1 MTGSIQAPARGE
13 KIRASWGAAVTE
25 RVNSMSAIGGDD
37 RLVREGATG
46 FGFAPLPANRRLR
59 RGGTVTPPGNFE
71 PVFALKEKEEKE
83 GSQSDPPRILLD
95 HVGVGFYPFGC
106 RFFRVDGLTIDESAK
121 IAHGMIWLEI
131 VVSGSSDDHTATVKG
146 ESYDDETEGD
156 GEGEGEGS
164 GEGDGEGEGESEGE
178 GSGEG
183 DEDSDPFV
191 NDGTNGKF
199 QIPLYEIKD
208 GAIKTDFRSCM
219 SLPIR
224 IY

>member
-1 MTGSIQAPARGE
+1 MIGSIQTPARGE

-25 RVNSMSAIGGDD
+25 RVNSMSVIGGDD

-59 RGGTVTPPGNFE
+59 RGKGTPPGNFE
-71 PVFALKEKEEKE
+71 PVFAEEE
-83 GSQSDPPRILLD
+83 DSQSDPPRIVLD
-95 HVGVGFYPFGC
+95 RVGVGFYPFGC
-106 RFFRVDGLTIDESAK
+106 RFIRSDNMTIDESAK

-131 VVSGSSDDHTATVKG
+131 VVSGSNDSHTATVKG
-146 ESYDDETEGD
+146 ESYDEEPEGEGSGAGEGS
-156 GEGEGEGS
+156 GEGEGEG
-164 GEGDGEGEGESEGE
+164 EGE
-178 GSGEG
+178 
-183 DEDSDPFV
+183 EDSDPFV

-199 QIPLYEIKD
+199 QIPLYEIKN

>member
-1 MTGSIQAPARGE
+1 MTFDLPIPHRG
-13 KIRASWGAAVTE
+13 
-25 RVNSMSAIGGDD
+25 D
-37 RLVREGATG
+37 RLSAARAAQLHREVRQNRI
-46 FGFAPLPANRRLR
+46 LPSPGVKVI
-59 RGGTVTPPGNFE
+59 RGPNGTYIIVDIPKPRARAKVTPPGNFE
-71 PVFALKEKEEKE
+71 PVFAEEE
-83 GSQSDPPRILLD
+83 DSQSDPPRIVLD

-106 RFFRVDGLTIDESAK
+106 RFFRVDALTIDESAK

-131 VVSGSSDDHTATVKG
+131 VVASSSDNHTATVKG
-146 ESYDDETEGD
+146 QDYDEETESEGSGS

-164 GEGDGEGEGESEGE
+164 GEGES
-178 GSGEG
+178 EG

-199 QIPLYEIKD
+199 QIPLYEIKN

>member
-25 RVNSMSAIGGDD
+25 RVNSMSVIGGDD

-59 RGGTVTPPGNFE
+59 RGKGAPPGNFE
-71 PVFALKEKEEKE
+71 PVFAEEE
-83 GSQSDPPRILLD
+83 DSQSDPPRIVLD

-106 RFFRVDGLTIDESAK
+106 RFIRSDNMTIDESAK

-131 VVSGSSDDHTATVKG
+131 VVSGSDNSHTATVKG
-146 ESYDDETEGD
+146 ESYDEETEGEGSGA
-156 GEGEGEGS
+156 GEGEGEG
-164 GEGDGEGEGESEGE
+164 E
-178 GSGEG
+178 
-183 DEDSDPFV
+183 EDSDPFV

-199 QIPLYEIKD
+199 QIPLYEIKN

>member
-1 MTGSIQAPARGE
+1 MIGSIQTPARGE
-13 KIRASWGAAVTE
+13 KIRASWGAAITE
-25 RVNSMSAIGGDD
+25 RVNAIAPIGGEV
-37 RLVREGATG
+37 LVRDGATG
-46 FGFAPLPANRRLR
+46 VGFAPLPANRRLR
-59 RGGTVTPPGNFE
+59 RGAATPPGNFE
-71 PVFALKEKEEKE
+71 PVFAPEED
-83 GSQSDPPRILLD
+83 SQSDPPRIVLD

-106 RFFRVDGLTIDESAK
+106 RFFRVGALTIDESAK

-131 VVSGSSDDHTATVKG
+131 VVASSSNNNHTATVKG
-146 ESYDDETEGD
+146 QDYDDETEGD
-156 GEGEGEGS
+156 GEGEGEGEGS

-178 GSGEG
+178 
-183 DEDSDPFV
+183 EDSDPFV

-199 QIPLYEIKD
+199 QIPLYEIKN